1 MLLHLHLPGFHATVQ
16 QAVTSRLAGRP
27 VAVAIDAGAQ
37 APLIDVSPE
46 ARKQGVFP
54 GLRAAAAVRRCAG
67 LTVTTPQPELY
78 RRARR
83 ALMAAANTASPL
95 VGGRADGL
103 DVDLA
108 GSERLWRS
116 AIGSDDPL
124 KQAEWWGHTLHD
136 RIRDDLRL
144 PTAIGVA
151 GRVRIARLA
160 AFAAQDQQNDRRD
173 GLCVVTPESEA
184 TTIRAWPVRWVRDLP
199 WEHLRLLADCGITTL
214 GEAAAMAATDL
225 RGLLGD
231 EGEELL
237 SLLSGEDEPLV
248 PPCTDPEPE
257 VAVARG
263 GGDNGADTARAERLL
278 RTIARDVGFRLR
290 CDHLACTR
298 LTFAGTWM
306 DGRTTTRT
314 VTAKRQLRHDDD
326 LERTALGMLGT
337 LTRRVWWQRLTLTA
351 TGLCSAE
358 EQQELFDA
366 PRVHRLENARD
377 LLRTRFGAELVSPA
391 TQRG

>member
-1 MLLHLHLPGFHATVQ
+1 MLLHVHLPGFHATVQ
-16 QAVTSRLAGRP
+16 QAVASRLAGRP

-46 ARKQGVFP
+46 ARRSGIFP
-54 GLRAAAAVRRCAG
+54 GLRAAAALKRCPG

-83 ALMAAANTASPL
+83 ALMAAATSASPL

-103 DVDLA
+103 DVDLS

-116 AIGSDDPL
+116 AVGSDDPL
-124 KQAEWWGHTLHD
+124 TQAQWWGHTLHE

-151 GRVRIARLA
+151 ARVRVARLA
-160 AFAAQDQQNDRRD
+160 ALAARERRD
-173 GLCVVTPESEA
+173 GLCVVTPERENA
-184 TTIRAWPVRWVRDLP
+184 TISQWPVRWVRDLP

-214 GEAAAMAATDL
+214 GAAAAMAPAQL
-225 RGLLGD
+225 RQVLGD
-231 EGEELL
+231 AGEELL
-237 SLLSGEDEPLV
+237 AVFSGTDEPLV

-263 GGDNGADTARAERLL
+263 CGDGGADHTRAERLL
-278 RTIARDVGFRLR
+278 RIIARDVGFRLR

-298 LTFAGTWM
+298 LTLTGTWM
-306 DGRTTTRT
+306 DGRTTVKT

-326 LERTALGMLGT
+326 LERSALGLRTT
-337 LTRRVWWQRLTLTA
+337 LARRV
-351 TGLCSAE
+351 S
-358 EQQELFDA
+358 
-366 PRVHRLENARD
+366 
-377 LLRTRFGAELVSPA
+377 
-391 TQRG
+391 

>member
-46 ARKQGVFP
+46 ARRGGVFP
-54 GLRAAAAVRRCAG
+54 GLRAAAAVRRCPG
-67 LTVTTPQPELY
+67 LNVTTPQPELY

-83 ALMAAANTASPL
+83 ALMAAATTASPL

-103 DVDLA
+103 DVDLG
-108 GSERLWRS
+108 GSERLWR
-116 AIGSDDPL
+116 AAAGSDDPL
-124 KQAEWWGHTLHD
+124 KQAEWWGHTLHE
-136 RIRDDLRL
+136 RIRADLRL
-144 PTAIGVA
+144 PTAVGVA
-151 GRVRIARLA
+151 GRVRVARLA
-160 AFAAQDQQNDRRD
+160 ALAARDRRD
-173 GLCVVTPESEA
+173 GLCVVAPETEA
-184 TTIRAWPVRWVRDLP
+184 ATIRDWPVRWVRDLP

-214 GEAAAMAATDL
+214 GAAGAMAAADL
-225 RGLLGD
+225 RTLLGD
-231 EGEELL
+231 DGEELL
-237 SLLSGEDEPLV
+237 SLLSGQDEPLV

-257 VAVARG
+257 IAVARG
-263 GGDNGADTARAERLL
+263 CGDGGADTERAGRLL
-278 RTIARDVGFRLR
+278 RTIARDLGFRLR

-298 LTFAGTWM
+298 LTLAGTWM
-306 DGRTTTRT
+306 DGRTVTRT
-314 VTAKRQLRHDDD
+314 VTARRQLRHDDD
-326 LERTALGMLGT
+326 LERAALGLLAA
-337 LTRRVWWQRLTLTA
+337 LTRRVWWQRLSLTA

-391 TQRG
+391 TLRG

>member
-1 MLLHLHLPGFHATVQ
+1 MLVHLHLPGFHATVQ
-16 QAVTSRLAGRP
+16 QAVMPRLAGRP

-46 ARKQGVFP
+46 ARRDGVFP
-54 GLRAAAAVRRCAG
+54 GLRAAAALKRCPG

-83 ALMAAANTASPL
+83 ALMAAATTASPL

-103 DVDLA
+103 DIDLA

-116 AIGSDDPL
+116 AVGSDDPL
-124 KQAEWWGHTLHD
+124 TQARWWGRTLHT

-144 PTAIGVA
+144 PTAVGIA
-151 GRVRIARLA
+151 ARLRVARLA
-160 AFAAQDQQNDRRD
+160 ALAARERRD
-173 GLCVVTPESEA
+173 GLCVVTPESEGA
-184 TTIRAWPVRWVRDLP
+184 TIRDWPIRWVRDLP
-199 WEHLRLLADCGITTL
+199 WEHLRVLSDCGITTL
-214 GEAAAMAATDL
+214 GAAAAMAATEL
-225 RGLLGD
+225 RTLLGD
-231 EGEELL
+231 EGEALL
-237 SLLSGEDEPLV
+237 ALFSGEDEPLV

-257 VAVARG
+257 VAIARG
-263 GGDNGADTARAERLL
+263 CGDRGADAERAARLL
-278 RTIARDVGFRLR
+278 RIIARDVGFRLR
-290 CDHLACTR
+290 SDHLACTR
-298 LTFAGTWM
+298 LTLAGTWL
-306 DGRTTTRT
+306 DGRTVTRT

-326 LERTALGMLGT
+326 LERTALAALT
-337 LTRRVWWQRLTLTA
+337 ALTRRVSWQRLGLTA

-377 LLRTRFGAELVSPA
+377 LLRTRFGAEVVTTA
-391 TQRG
+391 TTE

>member
-46 ARKQGVFP
+46 ARRSGVFP
-54 GLRAAAAVRRCAG
+54 GLRATAAVRRCPG

-108 GSERLWRS
+108 GSERLWRD
-116 AIGSDDPL
+116 ATGSDDPL
-124 KQAEWWGHTLHD
+124 KQATWWAHTLHD
-136 RIRDDLRL
+136 RIRDDLHL
-144 PTAIGVA
+144 PTAVGVA
-151 GRVRIARLA
+151 SRVRVARLA
-160 AFAAQDQQNDRRD
+160 ACAARD
-173 GLCVVTPESEA
+173 VRGGLCVVRPESEA
-184 TTIRAWPVRWVRDLP
+184 ATIRDWPVRWVRDLP

-214 GEAAAMAATDL
+214 GAAAAMAPADL
-225 RGLLGD
+225 RQLLGD
-231 EGEELL
+231 EGEALL
-237 SLLSGEDEPLV
+237 ALLSGEDEPLV
-248 PPCTDPEPE
+248 PPCIDPEPE
-257 VAVARG
+257 IAVARG
-263 GGDNGADTARAERLL
+263 CGDGGADATRAGRLL
-278 RTIARDVGFRLR
+278 ATLARDLGFRLR
-290 CDHLACTR
+290 ADSLACIR

-314 VTAKRQLRHDDD
+314 TQAKRQLRHDGD
-326 LERTALGMLGT
+326 LERAALAMLTA
-337 LTRRVWWQRLTLTA
+337 LTRRVSWQRLALTA

-366 PRVHRLENARD
+366 PRAHRLENARD
-377 LLRTRFGAELVSPA
+377 LLRQRFGTELVSPA
-391 TQRG
+391 TQV

>member
-54 GLRAAAAVRRCAG
+54 GLRAAAAVRRCPG
-67 LTVTTPQPELY
+67 LAVTTPQPELY

-108 GSERLWRS
+108 GSERLWRD
-116 AIGSDDPL
+116 ATGSEDPL
-124 KQAEWWGHTLHD
+124 KQATWWARTLHQ
-136 RIRDDLRL
+136 RIREDLHL
-144 PTAIGVA
+144 PTAVGVA
-151 GRVRIARLA
+151 GRLRVARLA
-160 AFAAQDQQNDRRD
+160 GLAARD
-173 GLCVVTPESEA
+173 ERTGVCVVTPATEA
-184 TTIRAWPVRWVRDLP
+184 VTMHAWPIRWVRDLP
-199 WEHLRLLADCGITTL
+199 WEHLRLLSDCGITTL
-214 GEAAAMAATDL
+214 GAAAAMPPADL
-225 RGLLGD
+225 RQLLGD
-231 EGEELL
+231 DSEDLL
-237 SLLSGEDEPLV
+237 ALFSGDDEPLV
-248 PPCTDPEPE
+248 PPCVDPEPE
-257 VAVARG
+257 IAVARG
-263 GGDNGADTARAERLL
+263 AGDSGADATRAARMIAAL
-278 RTIARDVGFRLR
+278 ARDLGFRLR
-290 CDHLACTR
+290 ADNLACTR
-298 LTFAGTWM
+298 LTFAGTWL

-314 VTAKRQLRHDDD
+314 IQAKRQLRHDDD
-326 LERTALGMLGT
+326 LERTALGMLAA
-337 LTRRVWWQRLTLTA
+337 LMRRVSWQRLSLTA

-377 LLRTRFGAELVSPA
+377 LLRRRFGTELVSPA
-391 TQRG
+391 TQV